1 MITAKVDELENEH
14 GWSVTAASAEPNTL
28 TFTYIN
34 DLELFF
40 HPSSFK
46 SAAGGENAPISL
58 SYVGAE
64 SRLSNKKPRP
74 LTTTKRFF
82 LQLLRAQLHC
92 VPQCQT
98 TVFSVLKTISSGWQH
113 ALAVSEAVRL
123 LNQTCMTEEL
133 ILSDE
138 RMAVDTMLLLPTLQT
153 KVRVRVEIAA
163 GVEEMQMIGTQIR
176 VVAKVLYGEKYDE
189 PKMGEFLSKFTGGCV
204 GQIEKMGK
212 WVEGVEDLRKRLIQ
226 RGKKA

>member
-1 MITAKVDELENEH
+1 METEH
-14 GWSVTAASAEPNTL
+14 GWGVTAASAEPNTL
-28 TFTYIN
+28 TFTYLN

-46 SAAGGENAPISL
+46 TASGGENAAISL

-92 VPQCQT
+92 IPQCQT
-98 TVFSVLKTISSGWQH
+98 TVASVLKTISSGWQH

-138 RMAVDTMLLLPTLQT
+138 RMAVDAMLLLPTLHT

-163 GVEEMQMIGTQIR
+163 GVEEETIGTQVR

-189 PKMGEFLSKFTGGCV
+189 PKMGEFLSKFTGVCV
-204 GQIEKMGK
+204 GQIEEMGK